1 MPKLMQKCGFIQAGT
16 ACGYMEYIATRENVE
31 IVYEDGPVTKGQR
44 QLIKQLLSDFPDSK
58 KLFEYEDYCSTPNFR
73 SASTFISMALDS
85 NLHNINSEDGYMKYI
100 ATRPRVEKHGEH
112 GLFSSTPSVDLNA
125 ALSELNSHEGN
136 VWTIIYSL
144 RRSDATQL
152 GYDNADAWRSLLM
165 RHQHDLA
172 KAIKIPNEQFRWYA
186 AYHDEGTHPHVH
198 VMLWSNDRKS
208 GFLTKEG
215 VSMMRSKLTNAI
227 FQEDM
232 KQIYMQKDIAY
243 KELSQASKETMQQ
256 LIQRMEHRLCD
267 NPVIEQNMMQL
278 VQKLETT
285 SGKKQYGYLSKSTKE
300 LVDRIVDE
308 LAKQPEV
315 ASCYDEWNR
324 IRDELESYYNETR
337 VREHQ
342 PLSQQKE
349 FRAIKNMVI
358 REAENIRLGTFTFED
373 HAIQDELEPQPLPK
387 PEQDIPTS
395 TSHEHHEHE
404 HKSQSIYEQVARYH
418 AAKAVLQDI
427 NSVLNQ
433 KLAAIAELKQLWD
446 EGLTVAAHQL
456 GKTYRDE
463 LTVLRDHK
471 EAELWFRRSAEAGND
486 YSEYALGKLLLSQH
500 RYEEAIHWLSKAA
513 NQENPFAQY
522 RLGKLH
528 LTGEGVTK
536 SVDTAIEYLTQSANQ
551 GNQFAQYS
559 LGKLFLLGKDVKQD
573 KEAAK
578 EWLSRSAAQGN
589 EYAKFFLERMNQ
601 FLEPSVLLSA
611 TNLLRHMARI
621 FRDNSIPPQNPK
633 GIQMDSLRRR
643 KLMDKRLAMGHKADD
658 HEEQIQYQPTMSM

>member
-1 MPKLMQKCGFIQAGT
+1 MSKLIQKSGYIKSGNAG
-16 ACGYMEYIATRENVE
+16 GYMKYIATRENVE
-31 IVYEDGPVTKGQR
+31 ILHGNAPVTNGQLR
-44 QLIKQLLSDFPDSK
+44 LIQDLLRDFPDSDE
-58 KLFEYEDYCSTPNFR
+58 LFEYEDYTTAPSFETA
-73 SASTFISMALDS
+73 SAFITMALDS
-85 NLHNINSEDGYMKYI
+85 NLHNIHSEDGYMKYI
-100 ATRPRVEKHGEH
+100 ATRPRVEKQGAH

-125 ALSELNSHEGN
+125 ALSELNTHEGN

-144 RRSDATQL
+144 RRADAARL
-152 GYDNADAWRSLLM
+152 GYDNADAWRTLLKDL
-165 RHQHDLA
+165 QPDLA
-172 KAIKIPNEQFRWYA
+172 NAIKIPPDQFRWYA
-186 AYHDEGTHPHVH
+186 AFHDEGHHPHIHMMV
-198 VMLWSNDRKS
+198 WSKDSKS
-208 GFLTKEG
+208 GYLTKDG
-215 VSMMRSKLTNAI
+215 IAVMRSKLTNKI
-227 FQEDM
+227 FKDDM
-232 KQIYMQKDIAY
+232 KQIYIQKDIAY
-243 KELSQASKETMQQ
+243 KKLSQASQNTMRQ

-285 SGKKQYGYLSKSTKE
+285 SGKKQYGYLPKPTKE

-315 ASCYDEWNR
+315 ASCYEEWNR
-324 IRDELESYYNETR
+324 IRDELEAYYNETR
-337 VREHQ
+337 VREHHL
-342 PLSQQKE
+342 LSQQKG

-358 REAENIRLGTFTFED
+358 REAEKIRLGTFTFED
-373 HAIQDELEPQPLPK
+373 YAIQDEPDPQPN
-387 PEQDIPTS
+387 PEQNTPTGARRKHS
-395 TSHEHHEHE
+395 EYE
-404 HKSQSIYEQVARYH
+404 HKSQTIYEQVARYH

-471 EAELWFRRSAEAGND
+471 EAEQWFRRSAEAGND
-486 YSEYALGKLLLSQH
+486 YSEYALGKLLLNQH
-500 RYEEAIHWLSKAA
+500 RYEEAIHWLTKAA
-513 NQENPFAQY
+513 NQENQFAQY
-522 RLGKLH
+522 RLGKLY
-528 LTGEGVTK
+528 LTGEGVAK
-536 SVDTAIEYLTQSANQ
+536 RVDTAIEYLTQSANHE
-551 GNQFAQYS
+551 NQFAQYA

-589 EYAKFFLERMNQ
+589 EYAKFFLERMDQ
-601 FLEPSVLLSA
+601 FREPSVLLSA

-633 GIQMDSLRRR
+633 GIQMDSLRRQ

-658 HEEQIQYQPTMSM
+658 HEEQIQYQPTMTM